1 MEQAFQLK
9 AGRLFFRVLLISLPD
24 WLNPNVGFVFLK
36 YWKNGKHP
44 SSISFLL
51 LLNWK
56 NEKHLSRGK

>member
-36 YWKNGKHP
+36 YWKN
-44 SSISFLL
+44 
-51 LLNWK
+51 
-56 NEKHLSRGK
+56 EKHLSRGK